1 MLRGGGAEGGTAW
14 SPAGP
19 PGSAHGGLQ
28 WGRASG
34 KTPERRPQSVGSW
47 PQSRAE
53 VGAVP
58 GAPCPAALLVQH
70 PPLVPSPRLR
80 AGAARGPPGPIP
92 LFGGRFTVQGSKAK
106 TPPARPRDGS
116 EAAMAQ
122 WDTGGVIA
130 PVWVGSASPSPLRS
144 QGHAV
149 PPGRHGAMGH
159 SGGHGAHPLGPTS
172 PQHHRHPV
180 RRRGSDP
187 RPWDVPEVLA
197 EGGER

>member
-92 LFGGRFTVQGSKAK
+92 LFGGRFTARGSKAK
-106 TPPARPRDGS
+106 TPPGPAQGWEWGSDGSVGHRGGHSPGVGGQRVAITAPLAGTRSATRTARCHGAQRWARSSPPRPHIPPAPQASRAPAWIRSEAVGRPR
-116 EAAMAQ
+116 
-122 WDTGGVIA
+122 
-130 PVWVGSASPSPLRS
+130 
-144 QGHAV
+144 
-149 PPGRHGAMGH
+149 
-159 SGGHGAHPLGPTS
+159 GP
-172 PQHHRHPV
+172 R
-180 RRRGSDP
+180 
-187 RPWDVPEVLA
+187 
-197 EGGER
+197 